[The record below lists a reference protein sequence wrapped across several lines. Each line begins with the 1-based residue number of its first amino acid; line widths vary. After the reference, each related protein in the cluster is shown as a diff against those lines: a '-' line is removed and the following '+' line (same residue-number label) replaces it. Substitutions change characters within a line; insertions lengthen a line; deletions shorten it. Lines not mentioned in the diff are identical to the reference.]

1 LIIDAEAITSV
12 DYSAA
17 RVVRELHQDL
27 KNCGVELGFVRM
39 AWDLKA
45 DFDRHHLTEVI
56 DSSRMFDHLHT
67 VLSTFEKLRFR
78 TTRLQPQW

>member
-1 LIIDAEAITSV
+1 LIIDAEAITAV

-27 KNCGVELGFVRM
+27 TNRGVELGFVRM

-45 DFDRHHLTEVI
+45 DVDRHHLTEVI
-56 DSSRMFDHLHT
+56 DSSRMFDHLHKGALIGT
-67 VLSTFEKLRFR
+67 R
-78 TTRLQPQW
+78 TASP